1 MRLLPRVLLLPV
13 LGFWSAG
20 TTAFVAQ
27 KWPSSRAAGS
37 CLSLAAQPPPPQPPQ
52 QPQQPQ
58 QPDLEERFDRWR
70 YLQKLLDEET
80 EPALTNQ
87 LLYRVLDGYAKY
99 PRPKFELSDATGSPE
114 RTHARLQKITRALA
128 LGEDGAFSVLS
139 DPQQDVADDLI
150 ASLEALLPDPVA
162 EEDDNQGTWDTI
174 MELHGRESVKIN
186 QQQQQQQPT
195 SRASAW
201 KARCLTARLL
211 IYYDFLQLGVVD
223 QPFEPNEHEHEN
235 LAP

>member
-1 MRLLPRVLLLPV
+1 MRLPLRVLLLPV

-20 TTAFVAQ
+20 TAAFVAQ

-37 CLSLAAQPPPPQPPQ
+37 CLSLAAQQ
-52 QPQQPQ
+52 Q

-80 EPALTNQ
+80 EPAATNQ

-114 RTHARLQKITRALA
+114 RTHARMQKITRALT

-139 DPQQDVADDLI
+139 DPQQDVADDLV

-186 QQQQQQQPT
+186 QQQQPT
-195 SRASAW
+195 SSSW

-211 IYYDFLQLGVVD
+211 VYYDFLQLGVVD
-223 QPFEPNEHEHEN
+223 QPFETNEHEN